1 MLVPILSPFLSDHSS
16 IMKEQYFALT
26 DAFSDPCVVVG
37 HKDGLIVY
45 SNESFRELL
54 SATTKQI
61 NGQILE
67 DVVHPIHSDTSHLV
81 WHSQFGEFR
90 IKEVGITVDDTLYR
104 QIIFLKKEP
113 VISPAVIDTARKMA
127 EVLLHRLRSPLTGT
141 AGLVEMLELDMSEG
155 DGLELV
161 HTIKDGLTQMNE
173 LLEELDAFSST
184 REQQSS
190 HVDIQYLINDLM
202 GDFPPAERRRVHLA
216 VQTDHLGL
224 HTDYSL
230 LRFMIRELI
239 ANALQHSNEEIDS
252 VRLSYTGKPHPIF
265 QITNYGEVI
274 PSSDV
279 ERLPQPFFTTK
290 ARHLGLGLSKA
301 YLIADQLK
309 ARIRLINN
317 SQING
322 ITFEVQF

>member
-1 MLVPILSPFLSDHSS
+1 
-16 IMKEQYFALT
+16 MKEQYFSLT
-26 DAFSDPCVVVG
+26 DAFSDPCVIACHV
-37 HKDGLIVY
+37 DETIVY
-45 SNESFRELL
+45 SNEAFRELL
-54 SATTKQI
+54 SLTAPQV
-61 NGQILE
+61 NGRTLE
-67 DVVHPIHSDTSHLV
+67 DIVHPIHSDTSHLI
-81 WHSQFGEFR
+81 WQSKWGEYR
-90 IKEVGITVDDTLYR
+90 LKEVGVTIGDTLYR
-104 QIIFLKKEP
+104 QIVLIKREP
-113 VISPAVIDTARKMA
+113 AISTAVIDTARKMS

-141 AGLVEMLELDMSEG
+141 AGLVEMLELDMKEG
-155 DGLELV
+155 EGLELV
-161 HTIKDGLTQMNE
+161 QTIKDGLSQMNE

-184 REQQSS
+184 QDQNSS

-202 GDFPPAERRRVHLA
+202 DDFPAVERRRVHLA

-230 LRFMIRELI
+230 LRYMISELI
-239 ANALQHSNEEIDS
+239 SNAIEHSKEEVDT
-252 VRLSYTGKPHPIF
+252 VLLSYTGKPRPVF
-265 QITNYGEVI
+265 RITNYGEVI
-274 PSSDV
+274 PTSDV

-309 ARIRLINN
+309 ARIRLTSN

>member
-1 MLVPILSPFLSDHSS
+1 M
-16 IMKEQYFALT
+16 EQYFTLT
-26 DAFSDPCVVVG
+26 EAFADPCIIAD
-37 HKDGLIVY
+37 HKDGTIIY
-45 SNESFRELL
+45 SNEAFRELL
-54 SATTKQI
+54 SLTAQQTV
-61 NGQILE
+61 GRSLE
-67 DVVHPIHSDTSHLV
+67 DVVHPIYSDTSHLV
-81 WHSQFGEFR
+81 WYSKWGEYR
-90 IKEVGITVDDTLYR
+90 LKEIGITIDDTLFR
-104 QIIFLKKEP
+104 QIVFIKKEP
-113 VISPAVIDTARKMA
+113 VISTAVIDTARKMS

-141 AGLVEMLELDMSEG
+141 AGLVEMLELDMKEG

-161 HTIKDGLTQMNE
+161 QTIKDGLQQMNE

-184 REQQSS
+184 QDEQPS

-202 GDFPPAERRRVHLA
+202 NDFPPAERRRVHLA

-224 HTDYSL
+224 QTDYSL
-230 LRFMIRELI
+230 LRFMIHELVS
-239 ANALQHSNEEIDS
+239 NAIEHSKEEIDT
-252 VRLSYTGKPHPIF
+252 VLLSYTGKPRPVF
-265 QITNYGEVI
+265 RITNYGEVI

-290 ARHLGLGLSKA
+290 ARHLGLGLPKV

-309 ARIRLINN
+309 ARIRLTAN